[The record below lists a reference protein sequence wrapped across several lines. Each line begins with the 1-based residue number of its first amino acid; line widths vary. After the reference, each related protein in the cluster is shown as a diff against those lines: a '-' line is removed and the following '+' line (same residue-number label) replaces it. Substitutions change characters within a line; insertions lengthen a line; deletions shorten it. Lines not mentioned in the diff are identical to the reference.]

1 MPVLIRS
8 PRGAWWC
15 AAMTLAGVG
24 VFAFAVGVLMLPH
37 SAALGDRLPELTCLQ
52 VAFTPA
58 RATAIVRSFTAE
70 QQLAVSRLLVPG
82 DVTFAWGYGLVLAGL
97 VGLLARRLDGRWQ
110 TAGAIVMWL
119 PLVASLL
126 DVTEDLFL
134 HAIVATLIE
143 HPAATVEPALPTLA
157 GIAATLKYVAL
168 AILTPAYS
176 IAGILRG
183 LTVDRRAGALLVYFL
198 LLLACI
204 SMVMRPL
211 QQIPDCF

>member
-1 MPVLIRS
+1 
-8 PRGAWWC
+8 
-15 AAMTLAGVG
+15 MTLVGVG

-37 SAALGDRLPELTCLQ
+37 SAVLGDRLPELTCLQ

-58 RATAIVRSFTAE
+58 RATAIVSSFTAE

-97 VGLLARRLDGRWQ
+97 VGLLARRLEGRWQ

-134 HAIVATLIE
+134 HAIVATAIE
-143 HPAATVEPALPTLA
+143 HPAATVEPALPALA
-157 GIAATLKYVAL
+157 GIAATVKYVAL

-183 LTVDRRAGALLVYFL
+183 LMVDRRAGALLVYFL

>member
-1 MPVLIRS
+1 
-8 PRGAWWC
+8 
-15 AAMTLAGVG
+15 MTLAGVG

-58 RATAIVRSFTAE
+58 RATAIVSSFTAE

-143 HPAATVEPALPTLA
+143 HPAATVEPALPALA
-157 GIAATLKYVAL
+157 GIAATVKYVAL

-183 LTVDRRAGALLVYFL
+183 LMVDRRAGALLVYFL

>member
-1 MPVLIRS
+1 M
-8 PRGAWWC
+8 
-15 AAMTLAGVG
+15 
-24 VFAFAVGVLMLPH
+24 
-37 SAALGDRLPELTCLQ
+37 
-52 VAFTPA
+52 
-58 RATAIVRSFTAE
+58 
-70 QQLAVSRLLVPG
+70 
-82 DVTFAWGYGLVLAGL
+82 LAGL

-157 GIAATLKYVAL
+157 GIAATVKYVAL

-183 LTVDRRAGALLVYFL
+183 LMVDRRAGALLVYFL